1 MACPLAPCIVQ
12 GSDRGGSPPPS
23 APGMHHALSKWW
35 LSFLLEKHGRQLA
48 LGSILGQHGRVAQE
62 TWIFATEITV
72 TSTCKRR
79 SMKTQLIGKT
89 TC

>member
-23 APGMHHALSKWW
+23 VPGMHHALSKWW

-48 LGSILGQHGRVAQE
+48 LGSILGQHG
-62 TWIFATEITV
+62 
-72 TSTCKRR
+72 
-79 SMKTQLIGKT
+79 
-89 TC
+89 